1 MSALDDIISRDSGAV
16 SSGAAMSPLDSL
28 IARDSSAASDGA
40 LTPPQPQKG
49 TGSALMDAGNAL
61 GTGFQQGLV
70 RLAGLPTDTM
80 ANIVDLG
87 KAAVGAPYMALTGK
101 DVPDWLVLQDRKKV
115 VGSSDYLMDK
125 ARQTSGGRL
134 MLDAANPD
142 YQGGYIQ
149 NAGGALTGVI
159 SPNSTRQAI
168 NQAIIGVGGA
178 TAGKLAYD
186 NTGSTPLSIAA
197 GMSPL
202 LIQQYGTSAVQAAV
216 RGGEKGRLLMEQRI
230 QDLKNAGV
238 ENPTLGLASGNKV
251 IGGVENLLQSTPG
264 AVNVIAK
271 ARDAAVGGLQNTVQN
286 AADSASLNR
295 GALESGMAI
304 QKGLN
309 KDFRNQT
316 KATTEQLYDKL
327 GNVIPAQSPV
337 NVAGTKATIDALNPV
352 IDGAPNL
359 SPLFQNSRMLGIG
372 RAMDA
377 DTVGTKIQGG
387 GGIMNPPV
395 VVPQPVSSDVLPFQA
410 VKKLRT
416 LVGQEISD
424 NTIMS
429 DVPRSKWN
437 PLYGAL
443 SEDMRGAAAQVGPDA
458 TAAFNRANNY
468 NSATMGRMDRVAP
481 FADAKTPEQAFR
493 MYAKSAED
501 NLSTLQAV
509 KKSLPPDARGAAAG
523 TIIEKLGKATNGVQ
537 NDVGTAWSP
546 ETFLTN
552 WNKMTPAT
560 RAEMF
565 SGFNNSAQIK
575 DAVDSVA
582 RVTSMMRDSSKM
594 WANPSGSGANLAA
607 RGVLGAVAGGGA
619 AAMGGLLSPTVPLAA
634 GAGLLGTYGL
644 ARAVISPKVVNAM
657 ASRNYMDPELLK
669 AQFNSIVGGG
679 LLDQR

>member
-1 MSALDDIISRDSGAV
+1 MAYEVLDDAPSGRYEV
-16 SSGAAMSPLDSL
+16 L
-28 IARDSSAASDGA
+28 
-40 LTPPQPQKG
+40 PPGPKG
-49 TGSALMDAGNAL
+49 TGSMLLDAGNAL

-80 ANIVDLG
+80 ANLVDLG
-87 KAAVGAPYMALTGK
+87 KAAVGTPYTALTGK
-101 DVPDWLVLQDRKKV
+101 AAPSWLTPQDRKEV

-125 ARQTSGGRL
+125 ARQSSGGRL

-159 SPNSTRQAI
+159 APNSTQQAV
-168 NQAIIGVGGA
+168 NQALIAVGGSA
-178 TAGKLAYD
+178 AGKLAYD
-186 NTGSTPLSIAA
+186 NTGSVPLSIAA

-202 LIQQYGTSAVQAAV
+202 LVQQYGTGAVQAAV
-216 RGGEKGRLLMEQRI
+216 RGGEKGRQAMEQRI
-230 QDLKNAGV
+230 QDLKNAGI
-238 ENPTLGLASGNKV
+238 EKPTLGLASGNKLV
-251 IGGVENLLQSTPG
+251 GGVENLLQSTPG
-264 AVNVIAK
+264 AINVMTK
-271 ARDAAVGGLQNTVQN
+271 ARDSAVSGLQNTAQN
-286 AADSASLNR
+286 AAEAASANR

-309 KDFRNQT
+309 NDFRGQT
-316 KATTEQLYDKL
+316 KATTTQLYDNL
-327 GNVIPAQSPV
+327 GKVIPAQTPV
-337 NVAGTKATIDALNPV
+337 DVARTRDTIAALNPT
-352 IDGAPNL
+352 IEGAPNL
-359 SPLFQNSRMLGIG
+359 SPMFQNGRMMGIG
-372 RAMDA
+372 RAMDKDMA
-377 DTVGTKIQGG
+377 SQVAGG
-387 GGIMNPPV
+387 NLIDRGPANT
-395 VVPQPVSSDVLPFQA
+395 LPFTA
-410 VKKLRT
+410 VKQLRT
-416 LVGQEISD
+416 AVGNEIADSS
-424 NTIMS
+424 IMS

-437 PLYGAL
+437 PVYGAL
-443 SEDMRGAAAQVGPDA
+443 SQDMRTAAAQVGPEA
-458 TAAFNRANNY
+458 TSAFNRANNY
-468 NSATMGRMDRVAP
+468 NRATMDRMDRVAP

-493 MYAKSAED
+493 MYAKSGED

-509 KKSLPPDARGAAAG
+509 KKSLPEDARGSAAG

-565 SGFNNSAQIK
+565 SGFKNSAQVK

-582 RVTSMMRDSSKM
+582 RATSMMRDTSKM
-594 WANPSGSGANLAA
+594 WANPSGTGANLAA

-619 AAMGGLLSPTVPLAA
+619 AALGGLLNPAVPLAA

-644 ARAVISPKVVNAM
+644 ARATTSPKVVNAM

-669 AQFNSIVGGG
+669 AQFNSMVGGG
-679 LLDQR
+679 LLDQQR

>member
-1 MSALDDIISRDSGAV
+1 MSGYDQDIFGAP
-16 SSGAAMSPLDSL
+16 AA
-28 IARDSSAASDGA
+28 ATSAPAGFDPSIF
-40 LTPPQPQKG
+40 TPTPAQMPTKEEKAKG
-49 TGSALMDAGNAL
+49 TGSVLLDSGNAL
-61 GTGFQQGLV
+61 GTGFQQALV
-70 RLAGLPTDTM
+70 RLAGLPVDTV
-80 ANIVDLG
+80 ANVLDLG

-101 DVPDWLVLQDRKKV
+101 DAPSWLIPQDRKNV
-115 VGSSDYLMDK
+115 VGSGEYLLDK
-125 ARQTSGGRL
+125 ARQTAPGRL
-134 MLDAANPD
+134 MVDAVNPD

-149 NAGGALTGVI
+149 NAGGALAGVI
-159 SPNSTRQAI
+159 SPNSWQQAA
-168 NQAIIGVGGA
+168 NQALVAVGGSA
-178 TAGKLAYD
+178 AGKLAYD
-186 NTGSTPLSIAA
+186 STGSTPLAIAA

-202 LIQQYGTSAVQAAV
+202 LAQQYGTSAVQAAV
-216 RGGEKGRLLMEQRI
+216 RGGEKGRQIMEQRI
-230 QDLKNAGV
+230 QDLKNSGI

-264 AVNVIAK
+264 AINVMSK
-271 ARDAAVGGLQNTVQN
+271 ARDSAIGGLQNTAQN
-286 AADSASLNR
+286 AAEAASANR
-295 GALESGMAI
+295 GSLEAGMSI

-309 KDFRNQT
+309 QNFRDQT
-316 KATTEQLYDKL
+316 KLTTEKLYDNL
-327 GNVIPAQSPV
+327 GREIPAQTPV
-337 NVAGTKATIDALNPV
+337 DVSRTKSTIAALNPV
-352 IDGAPNL
+352 IEGAPNL
-359 SPLFQNSRMLGIG
+359 SPMFQNARMLGIG
-372 RAMDA
+372 KAMEA
-377 DTVGTKIQGG
+377 DTAGTAVRGG
-387 GGIMNPPV
+387 GGLMNPPV
-395 VVPQPVSSDVLPFQA
+395 VVSVPESSNQLPFTA
-410 VKKLRT
+410 VKQLRSA
-416 LVGQEISD
+416 VGREISD

-468 NSATMGRMDRVAP
+468 NRATMDRTERVAP

-509 KKSLPPDARGAAAG
+509 KKSLPEDARGAAAG

-560 RAEMF
+560 RSEMF
-565 SGFNNSAQIK
+565 SGFKNSAQVK

-582 RVTSMMRDSSKM
+582 RATSMMRDTSKM
-594 WANPSGSGANLAA
+594 WANPSGTGANLAA

-619 AAMGGLLSPTVPLAA
+619 AAAGGLMSPAVPLAA

-644 ARAVISPKVVNAM
+644 ARAVTSPKVVNAM

-669 AQFNSIVGGG
+669 AQFNSLVGGG